1 MANIRDL
8 LDQRCILLD
17 RSEQTI
23 QGVIKTL
30 TDQLHAVHPEQA
42 PDNLVERVID
52 GGFHTTCMGEGCAIT
67 HARCP
72 SMKKTLL
79 AAMRLT
85 PTLDLKALDGK
96 QVVLV
101 FLLVGPQ
108 KSSSFHLRI
117 LSKLARLLHQ
127 SDLREA
133 LITSKSSIDF
143 HTLIAHKE

>member
-30 TDQLHAVHPEQA
+30 TDQLHAVNPEQA
-42 PDNLVERVID
+42 PDNLVERLRD

-85 PTLDLKALDGK
+85 PSLDLKALDGK

-143 HTLIAHKE
+143 HTLIADKE

>member
-85 PTLDLKALDGK
+85 PSLDLKALDGK

-127 SDLREA
+127 SDLRET

-143 HTLIAHKE
+143 HTLIADKE

>member
-79 AAMRLT
+79 AVMRLT

-143 HTLIAHKE
+143 HTLIADKE

>member
-108 KSSSFHLRI
+108 KSSSFHLKI

-143 HTLIAHKE
+143 HTLIADKE

>member
-143 HTLIAHKE
+143 HTLIADKE

>member
-42 PDNLVERVID
+42 PDNLVERLSD

-143 HTLIAHKE
+143 HTLIVDKE

>member
-42 PDNLVERVID
+42 PDNLVERLSD

-85 PTLDLKALDGK
+85 PSLDLKALDGK

-143 HTLIAHKE
+143 HTLIADKE

>member
-1 MANIRDL
+1 MANMRDL

-23 QGVIKTL
+23 EGVIKTL
-30 TDQLHAVHPEQA
+30 TDQLHAVKADQVPE
-42 PDNLVERVID
+42 NLTERVID

-72 SMKKTLL
+72 SMQKTLL

-85 PTLDLKALDGK
+85 PPLDLKALDGK
-96 QVVLV
+96 RVVLV

-143 HTLIAHKE
+143 HTLIADKE

>member
-85 PTLDLKALDGK
+85 PSLDLKALDGK

-133 LITSKSSIDF
+133 LITSKGSIDF
-143 HTLIAHKE
+143 HTLIADKE

>member
-42 PDNLVERVID
+42 PNNLVERLSD

-108 KSSSFHLRI
+108 KSSSFHLKI

-143 HTLIAHKE
+143 HTLIADKE

>member
-1 MANIRDL
+1 
-8 LDQRCILLD
+8 DQRCILLD

-85 PTLDLKALDGK
+85 PSLDLKALDGK

-143 HTLIAHKE
+143 HTLIADKE

>member
-85 PTLDLKALDGK
+85 PSLDLKALDGK

-143 HTLIAHKE
+143 HTLIADKE

>member
-85 PTLDLKALDGK
+85 PSLDLKALDGK

-143 HTLIAHKE
+143 HTLIVDKE

>member
-1 MANIRDL
+1 MANIRNL

-17 RSEQTI
+17 RSEKTME
-23 QGVIKTL
+23 GVIKTL
-30 TDQLHAVHPEQA
+30 TDQLHEVLPDQA
-42 PDNLVERVID
+42 PDNLTERVSD

-72 SMKKTLL
+72 SMQKTLL

-85 PTLDLKALDGK
+85 PSLDLKALDGK

-127 SDLREA
+127 GDLREA

-143 HTLIAHKE
+143 HTLIADKE

>member
-52 GGFHTTCMGEGCAIT
+52 GGFHTTCMGDGCAIT

-85 PTLDLKALDGK
+85 PPLDLKALDGK

-143 HTLIAHKE
+143 HTLIADKE

>member
-1 MANIRDL
+1 MANIRNL

-17 RSEQTI
+17 RSEKTME
-23 QGVIKTL
+23 GVIKTL

-42 PDNLVERVID
+42 PDNLVERLSD

-72 SMKKTLL
+72 SMQKTLL

-85 PTLDLKALDGK
+85 PSLDLKALDGK

-127 SDLREA
+127 GDLREA
-133 LITSKSSIDF
+133 LITSRSSEDF
-143 HTLIAHKE
+143 HTLIADKE

>member
-42 PDNLVERVID
+42 PDKLVERLRD

-108 KSSSFHLRI
+108 NSSSFHLRI

-143 HTLIAHKE
+143 HTLIADKE

>member
-42 PDNLVERVID
+42 PDNLVERLRD

-85 PTLDLKALDGK
+85 PPLDLKALDGK

-143 HTLIAHKE
+143 HTLIADKE

>member
-1 MANIRDL
+1 
-8 LDQRCILLD
+8 
-17 RSEQTI
+17 
-23 QGVIKTL
+23 
-30 TDQLHAVHPEQA
+30 
-42 PDNLVERVID
+42 
-52 GGFHTTCMGEGCAIT
+52 MGEGCAIT

-143 HTLIAHKE
+143 HTLIADKE

>member
-52 GGFHTTCMGEGCAIT
+52 GGFHTTCMGDGCAIT

-85 PTLDLKALDGK
+85 PTLDLKALDDK

-143 HTLIAHKE
+143 HTLIADKE

>member
-42 PDNLVERVID
+42 PDNLVERLSD
-52 GGFHTTCMGEGCAIT
+52 GDFHTTCMGEGCAIT

-85 PTLDLKALDGK
+85 PPLDLKALDGK

-133 LITSKSSIDF
+133 LITSKGSIDF
-143 HTLIAHKE
+143 HTLIADKE

>member
-52 GGFHTTCMGEGCAIT
+52 GGFHTTCMGDGCAIT

-85 PTLDLKALDGK
+85 PSLDLKALDGK

-143 HTLIAHKE
+143 HTLIADKE

>member
-85 PTLDLKALDGK
+85 PPLDLKALDGK

-143 HTLIAHKE
+143 HTLIADKE

>member
-85 PTLDLKALDGK
+85 PPLDLKALDGK
-96 QVVLV
+96 QVLLV

-143 HTLIAHKE
+143 HTLIADKE